1 MMMNPIVKYSPP
13 LVIMAERKE
22 NYEPTEADKTKGTK
36 GGYFCGRCKSEIV
49 LTVSS
54 QQRIASR
61 PDGNLLC
68 VPCVGRNSA
77 LAWQFWRKAIE
88 G

>member
-1 MMMNPIVKYSPP
+1 MNPIVKYSPP
-13 LVIMAERKE
+13 LVIMAERKANHE
-22 NYEPTEADKTKGTK
+22 FTETDKTNGTK
-36 GGYFCGRCKSEIV
+36 GGYFCGGCNSEIV
-49 LTVSS
+49 LTASS
-54 QQRIASR
+54 QQRIAAR

-68 VPCVGRNSA
+68 VPCVRRAPA